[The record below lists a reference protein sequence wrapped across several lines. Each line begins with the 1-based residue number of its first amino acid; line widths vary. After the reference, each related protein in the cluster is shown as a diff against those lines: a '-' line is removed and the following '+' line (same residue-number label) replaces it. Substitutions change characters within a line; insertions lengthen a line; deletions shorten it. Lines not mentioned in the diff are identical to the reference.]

1 MSEDIKEKVKK
12 IIAGHQMGVLSS
24 VENNKPHSRY
34 MTFYNEN
41 LTLYSPTKRDTEKI
55 EEIESNPAVAV
66 LLGYEE
72 NGLSDAYV
80 EITGTA
86 TLNDS
91 QELKKQYWDESYEK
105 WFDGPEDPNYVFLE
119 IQPEI
124 IRILNMSGK
133 PPQEITLEN

>member
-12 IIAGHQMGVLSS
+12 IIADHQMGVLSS

-34 MTFYNEN
+34 MTFYNDN
-41 LTLYSPTKRDTEKI
+41 LTLYTPTKRDTEKI
-55 EEIESNPAVAV
+55 EEIELNPAVSV

-91 QELKKQYWDESYEK
+91 QELKKQYWDESYKK

-124 IRILNMSGK
+124 IRILNMSGE